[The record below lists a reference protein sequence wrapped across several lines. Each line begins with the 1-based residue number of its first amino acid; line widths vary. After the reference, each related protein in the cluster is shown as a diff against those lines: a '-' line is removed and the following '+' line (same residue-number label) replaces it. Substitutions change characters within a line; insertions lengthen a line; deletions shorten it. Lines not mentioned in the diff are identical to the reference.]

1 MKNDSYITKLRR
13 MEKQSRGEMSTTTR
27 LSFLDVWRMM
37 EAQYSQWTA

>member
-13 MEKQSRGEMSTTTR
+13 MEKQSGGEMSTTTR
-27 LSFLDVWRMM
+27 LSFLDVWRTM